1 MDVVEGEGRRG
12 TKRKYS
18 GDNGRVSARAQ
29 TPADVTTS
37 ASHPLSGHG
46 YGHAHASTFPP
57 SLSPQ
62 PEEID
67 ERSLDARERRFATL
81 YATELDFRRL
91 GEQDED
97 LRALLGGER
106 ASHLDFA
113 DPRAVMQLTKTLLR
127 LDFGLRI
134 ELPPDRLC
142 PPVPNRHN
150 YILWLKELLDSTSA
164 CYTGTY
170 DPARRVLGLDV
181 GTGASLIYPLLGCA
195 QRPRWSFLATDVDAK
210 SLAHARRNAE
220 LNGLLGSR
228 VRVVDRDVAAPFLV
242 PLDDLGV
249 DALDFVM
256 VNPPFYTS
264 ESELLDLARQKSRP
278 PNSACTGAP
287 IEMVCE
293 GGEIGF
299 VQRIIDES
307 LVLRG
312 RVQWYTSMLGKQSS
326 LDVCVARLRAHGIDN
341 YAVTAFVQGNK
352 TRRWALGWSFD
363 RRRPSARASR
373 GFEPTAGKK
382 LLPHPTELTAFEG
395 SLSNCGPGAL
405 ETALCDAMESLDLV
419 SWRWDRPASRGVGF
433 AAGNVWARAYR
444 RRNKRPAMLRG
455 DDSSSGNVEP
465 CTKPSNPETTTDLK
479 DCSFGFAVSVH
490 VDGDGAH
497 DTKDR
502 VKVEVRWLQGQE
514 YALFESFTG
523 TLRNVVLR
531 VLRGHVDDAAAK
543 KSKGSSPAGAD

>member
-1 MDVVEGEGRRG
+1 MDVVDDDGRRG

-18 GDNGRVSARAQ
+18 GDNGRVPARAQ
-29 TPADVTTS
+29 TPGDVTTS
-37 ASHPLSGHG
+37 ARQPPFGC
-46 YGHAHASTFPP
+46 ASTDP
-57 SLSPQ
+57 SSFSSQ
-62 PEEID
+62 PEEEID
-67 ERSLDARERRFATL
+67 EKRLDARERHFATL

-91 GEQDED
+91 GERDEA
-97 LRALLGGER
+97 LRALLGGKGQ
-106 ASHLDFA
+106 SHLDFT

-164 CYTGTY
+164 SYAETY
-170 DPARRVLGLDV
+170 DPTRRVLGLDI

-195 QRPRWSFLATDVDAK
+195 QRPRWSFVATDVDAK

-228 VRVVDRDVAAPFLV
+228 IRVVDRDVAAPLV
-242 PLDDLGV
+242 PLDELGI

-307 LVLRG
+307 LVLRE

-352 TRRWALGWSFD
+352 TRRWALGWSFGH
-363 RRRPSARASR
+363 RRPSAKASR
-373 GFEPTAGKK
+373 GFEPAAGKK
-382 LLPHPTELTAFEG
+382 TLPHPTELTAFEDT
-395 SLSNCGPGAL
+395 LSGCGGKAL
-405 ETALCDAMESLDLV
+405 ETAVCDAMGSLDLV
-419 SWRWDRPASRGVGF
+419 SWRWDGPAWRGVGF
-433 AAGNVWARAYR
+433 AAGNVWSRAYR
-444 RRNKRPAMLRG
+444 RRNKRPSRG
-455 DDSSSGNVEP
+455 DDPSSGDVKP
-465 CTKPSNPETTTDLK
+465 CATLPTSETTTDLK
-479 DCSFGFAVSVH
+479 NYSFGFAVSIH
-490 VDGDGAH
+490 LDGDSAH
-497 DTKDR
+497 GTTGR
-502 VKVEVRWLQGQE
+502 VKVAVRWLQGQD

-523 TLRNVVLR
+523 MLRNVIIR
-531 VLRGHVDDAAAK
+531 RAHVADSATKESQD
-543 KSKGSSPAGAD
+543 SSTAGAG